1 MTATTLAP
9 KARKKQTQDGTPQ
22 VAVQRAT
29 APIPS
34 FDELPDTAYARLS
47 QLVRDPKH
55 PTRTTPLPFS
65 AATAWRKVREGTF
78 PAPLKLGPAITAWRV
93 ADVHSWL
100 RAQAAA

>member
-22 VAVQRAT
+22 VAVQRVT

-34 FDELPDTAYARLS
+34 FDELLDSALVRQS

-65 AATAWRKVREGTF
+65 AATLWRKVRAKSF
-78 PAPLKLGPAITAWRV
+78 PAPTKLGDAITAWKV
-93 ADVHSWL
+93 SDVRAWI
-100 RAQAAA
+100 RAQAQA